1 MARFTIMTHEL
12 NQEPWQKWFKT
23 NLSILSDGEEGG
35 GGGGAPSGNAPADGA
50 PSSPAGG
57 GGESISGPAASAPTA
72 AGGADGTP
80 APIPAVGAAPVD
92 QAAMWREQADY
103 MRGELQRTTAALQ
116 QVLRQQQSPPSTPGV
131 SPSPQDLFNIDEKEL
146 ANLHP
151 AVQAMFRAMKE
162 LHENVGG
169 IKTQFDQ
176 TTQATTA
183 AQEARQLKETETAL
197 NTHIDTVLESAGLP
211 KGGTLTNM
219 VGRVSLQSLK
229 NLHSQGYAITR
240 SVIDSV
246 VGDLVSSIKQDM
258 ASKQP
263 ALPPHSKPGGGGNPQ
278 LPAVPTAADRKA
290 ALTAAISSM
299 NMED

>member
-1 MARFTIMTHEL
+1 MWKL
-12 NQEPWQKWFKT
+12 NREPWEKWFKT
-23 NLSILSDGEEGG
+23 NSSILSDGEEGG
-35 GGGGAPSGNAPADGA
+35 GGGGAPSGDAPAGGV
-50 PSSPAGG
+50 PSSPTEGG
-57 GGESISGPAASAPTA
+57 TPTSAPIEGASAATPSTAPTP
-72 AGGADGTP
+72 TP
-80 APIPAVGAAPVD
+80 DSAT
-92 QAAMWREQADY
+92 MWREQADY

-116 QVLRQQQSPPSTPGV
+116 QVLRTQGQPPAGASSPGAPPG
-131 SPSPQDLFNIDEKEL
+131 DLFNIDEKEL
-146 ANLHP
+146 TNLHP

-176 TTQATTA
+176 TTQATVA
-183 AQEARQLKETETAL
+183 EREAQQLRETETAL
-197 NTHIDTVLESAGLP
+197 NTYIDTSLEGAQLP

-219 VGRVSLQSLK
+219 VSRVALQSLR

-240 SVIDSV
+240 NVIDSV
-246 VGDLVSSIKQDM
+246 VGDLVTSIKQDM
-258 ASKQP
+258 APKQP
-263 ALPPHSKPGGGGNPQ
+263 TALPPQPKPGGGGNPQ

>member
-1 MARFTIMTHEL
+1 
-12 NQEPWQKWFKT
+12 
-23 NLSILSDGEEGG
+23 
-35 GGGGAPSGNAPADGA
+35 
-50 PSSPAGG
+50 
-57 GGESISGPAASAPTA
+57 
-72 AGGADGTP
+72 
-80 APIPAVGAAPVD
+80 
-92 QAAMWREQADY
+92 MWREQADY

-116 QVLRQQQSPPSTPGV
+116 QVLRQQQDASPAGVFTPGGK
-131 SPSPQDLFNIDEKEL
+131 PGDLFNIDEKEL

-176 TTQATTA
+176 TTRATA
-183 AQEARQLKETETAL
+183 VEKEAQQLRETETAL
-197 NTHIDTVLESAGLP
+197 NAYIDTSLENAQLP

-219 VGRVSLQSLK
+219 VSRVALQSLR

-258 ASKQP
+258 APKQP
-263 ALPPHSKPGGGGNPQ
+263 TTLPPQPKPGGGGNPQ

-290 ALTAAISSM
+290 ALTAAISSFST
-299 NMED
+299 ED